1 MDVIRDD
8 RHHRTGLVV
17 VEEVC
22 LALQRD
28 TALGKGWIGT
38 DTITFFH
45 TEKHARELFIAA
57 ARFKIGWKTVPVRD
71 DENPIAVG
79 KFLEGYKLS
88 RNPPILS
95 DINGGCGFLWRV
107 FCT

>member
-57 ARFKIGWKTVPVRD
+57 ARFKNRV
-71 DENPIAVG
+71 ENGARAG
-79 KFLEGYKLS
+79 RRKSNCS
-88 RNPPILS
+88 R
-95 DINGGCGFLWRV
+95 
-107 FCT
+107 